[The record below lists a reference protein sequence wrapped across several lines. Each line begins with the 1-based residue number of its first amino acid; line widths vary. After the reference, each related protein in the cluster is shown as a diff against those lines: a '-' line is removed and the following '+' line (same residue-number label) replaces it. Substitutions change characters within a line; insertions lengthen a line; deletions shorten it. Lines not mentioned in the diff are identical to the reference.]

1 MLAHLPLDLKVYGT
15 IVEKSELPFV
25 VSVLFSAKLFF
36 AGGLSSYKSYY
47 YKRQVVVHKNTV
59 HENRIIFGP
68 IYLFRVGSDW
78 KDIKV
83 NKNDL
88 VVAKCVT
95 PLQMFGIR
103 LRARQRMLLLFAH
116 SLITKFCLIRVLEF

>member
-1 MLAHLPLDLKVYGT
+1 MQDYQVTNLATTKGRLWYIKKSKEPLK
-15 IVEKSELPFV
+15 
-25 VSVLFSAKLFF
+25 FF
-36 AGGLSSYKSYY
+36 
-47 YKRQVVVHKNTV
+47 
-59 HENRIIFGP
+59 ENRIIFGP

-95 PLQMFGIR
+95 PLQMLKKIMSQTTNAAAICAFADNKILSHSC
-103 LRARQRMLLLFAH
+103 LRILRG
-116 SLITKFCLIRVLEF
+116 

>member
-1 MLAHLPLDLKVYGT
+1 M
-15 IVEKSELPFV
+15 
-25 VSVLFSAKLFF
+25 
-36 AGGLSSYKSYY
+36 
-47 YKRQVVVHKNTV
+47 VHKKVQGTFKDFK
-59 HENRIIFGP
+59 NRIIFGP

-95 PLQMFGIR
+95 PLQMLKKIMSQTTNAAAICAFADNKILSHSC
-103 LRARQRMLLLFAH
+103 LRILRG
-116 SLITKFCLIRVLEF
+116 